1 MEPGSRTSFSQR
13 FEDYRP
19 TKTVL
24 FWSCVAS
31 VIVTIVIGFGW
42 GGWVTGGT
50 ADEVAE
56 SAAEDARQELV
67 AAVCV
72 DRFMAA
78 GDVRARLV
86 ELKDLASSYRQ
97 GEFIEDGGW
106 AMIPGTDEASD
117 GGAELCAEQLVTME
131 PPAAQ
136 EASTI
141 NEGATVAQ

>member
-1 MEPGSRTSFSQR
+1 MQSGSRTSFSQR

-56 SAAEDARQELV
+56 SAAQDARQELV
-67 AAVCV
+67 AAVCI

-78 GDVRARLV
+78 GDARARLV

-106 AMIPGTDEASD
+106 AVIPGTDEASD
-117 GGAELCAEQLVTME
+117 PGAELCAERLVTME

>member
-1 MEPGSRTSFSQR
+1 MDSGSRPSFSQR

-24 FWSCVAS
+24 FWSCGAS
-31 VIVTIVIGFGW
+31 VIVTIVIGFAW

-50 ADEVAE
+50 ADEMAE
-56 SAAEDARQELV
+56 ASAEDVREELV

-72 DRFMAA
+72 DRFMASSDA
-78 GDVRARLV
+78 PATLV
-86 ELKDLASSYRQ
+86 ELKDLSSSYRQ
-97 GEFIEDGGW
+97 GEFVEEGGW
-106 AMIPGTDEASD
+106 ALVPGTEEASD
-117 GGAELCAEQLVTME
+117 AGAELCAEQLVTME
-131 PPAAQ
+131 APAQ